1 MRSSLVLGSLV
12 VWSSLAVAEP
22 DHENLRVAIACAE
35 GLATPASGLVVRVDG
50 QPLAPAATNGHDVV
64 MYQPHGL
71 ITHSW
76 VLDDFGYV
84 AAPGV
89 HRVEIGARSCATTAF
104 EVTLDPDLTELAS
117 GRLVLTDTT
126 LAGPTGAP
134 NGGGFVFGPWL
145 GHARMAAPAS
155 PNPLQTVTPD
165 PVGGAQG
172 GFFSTTF
179 ERRHLAAAADFM
191 FGAAATTGTVAG
203 QGVFGAVAPQSYAGT
218 TYDTAIQF
226 RVGARAAKN
235 WFAIAAGGGVAIEM
249 AVTRTSLNGNALSG
263 LEPPN
268 GVDAEFYVPVWAALT
283 VKPVCDIGLQLLAQY
298 DVRPAAMSSSGPA
311 IGVGF
316 VIQPSDSCRQAPGI
330 QLHSS

>member
-1 MRSSLVLGSLV
+1 MRSSIVLGSLV
-12 VWSSLAVAEP
+12 AWSSLAVAEP

-50 QPLAPAATNGHDVV
+50 QPLAPAATNGHDVIA
-64 MYQPHGL
+64 YQPHGI

-76 VLDDFGYV
+76 VLDDVGYV

-89 HRVEIGARSCATTAF
+89 HRVEIGAPSCATTAF
-104 EVTLDPDLTELAS
+104 AVTLDPDRTELAT
-117 GRLVLTDTT
+117 GRLVLTDPT

-145 GHARMAAPAS
+145 AHAPMS
-155 PNPLQTVTPD
+155 VSGSNPLQTITPD
-165 PVGGAQG
+165 PVGGEQG

-179 ERRHLAAAADFM
+179 ERRHVAAAADFM
-191 FGAAATTGTVAG
+191 FGAAGTTGTVAG

-218 TYDTAIQF
+218 IYDTAIQF
-226 RVGARAAKN
+226 RIGARAAKS

-249 AVTRTSLNGNALSG
+249 AFTQTSLTANPLSG
-263 LEPPN
+263 LEAPN
-268 GVDAEFYVPVWAALT
+268 GVDADFYVPLWAALT

-298 DVRPAAMSSSGPA
+298 DVRPSAIATSGPA
-311 IGVGF
+311 LGIGF
-316 VIQPSDSCRQAPGI
+316 VIQRSDACRQPPGI
-330 QLHSS
+330 HLHSS

>member
-1 MRSSLVLGSLV
+1 MRLLISLSLA
-12 VWSSLAVAEP
+12 WSSLALAEP
-22 DHENLRVAIACAE
+22 GHENLRVAIACAE
-35 GLATPASGLVVRVDG
+35 GLATPTSGLVVRVDG

-64 MYQPHGL
+64 MYQPHGV

-76 VLDDFGYV
+76 ILDDVGYV
-84 AAPGV
+84 AAPGA

-104 EVTLDPDLTELAS
+104 DVTLDPDRTEFAT
-117 GRLVLTDTT
+117 GRLVLTDAT

-145 GHARMAAPAS
+145 GHVPMVSATS
-155 PNPLQTVTPD
+155 SNPLQTVTAD
-165 PVGGAQG
+165 PVGGEQG

-179 ERRHLAAAADFM
+179 ERRHFAAAADFM

-203 QGVFGAVAPQSYAGT
+203 QGVFGSVAPQSYAGT
-218 TYDTAIQF
+218 IYDTAIQF
-226 RVGARAAKN
+226 RAGARAAES
-235 WFAIAAGGGVAIEM
+235 WIAIAGGGGVAVEM

-263 LEPPN
+263 LESPN
-268 GVDAEFYVPVWAALT
+268 GMDASFYVPVWAALT

-298 DVRPAAMSSSGPA
+298 DVRPTAMSSSGPA
-311 IGVGF
+311 LGVGF

-330 QLHSS
+330 RLHSS